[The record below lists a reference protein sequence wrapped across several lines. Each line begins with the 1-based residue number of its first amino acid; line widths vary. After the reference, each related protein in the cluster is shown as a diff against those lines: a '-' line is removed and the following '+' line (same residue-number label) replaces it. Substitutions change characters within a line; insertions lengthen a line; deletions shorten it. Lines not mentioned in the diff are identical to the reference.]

1 MISSAENESNI
12 LYKCKTCD
20 MVITTEQNLKNNEN
34 TYKRIFD
41 QQIKTNKKKDMILFV
56 KLISSQDH
64 ETTNSVYNINSDG
77 KILCICCSYYLGYT
91 KSQKEKY
98 LIGFVYSENIISES
112 IITSNKIREEE
123 IPVYSKFIIENLV
136 QLKNF
141 NIIYEA
147 LHSYTKD
154 LKSELIPLE
163 SGVENLENKSK
174 DIEKQI
180 EQTEKK
186 LKDFFKLNT
195 Y

>member
-12 LYKCKTCD
+12 LYKCKSCD
-20 MVITTEQNLKNNEN
+20 MVITTEQNLKKNEN

-56 KLISSQDH
+56 KLISSP

-98 LIGFVYSENIISES
+98 LLGFVYLDNIISES
-112 IITSNKIREEE
+112 IITSTKIREEE
-123 IPVYSKFIIENLV
+123 IPVYSKFIIENFV

-147 LHSYTKD
+147 LHSYTKE

-163 SGVENLENKSK
+163 SRLENIENKTK

-180 EQTEKK
+180 ELTEKK
-186 LKDFFKLNT
+186 LNDFLN
-195 Y
+195 